1 MVRTFKL
8 HRQMSTKY
16 QIEQSLMVARTVL
29 LAIMLFCGIHCF
41 ADDFTV
47 FSVTGKVNAGAE
59 SIKKGMTLKSTTEV
73 VIGENSK
80 LVLID
85 DKNNKIVTVQG
96 STKGKVSEVVA
107 SSNSSLKSVTASYIT
122 YMKQKMTDT
131 SRDKDHMQS
140 AGTSYRETDSIA
152 AENLKKIQSRDQ
164 VQENDS
170 IKK

>member
-1 MVRTFKL
+1 
-8 HRQMSTKY
+8 MSIKD
-16 QIEQSLMVARTVL
+16 QIGQSHLVIRTVVFAML
-29 LAIMLFCGIHCF
+29 LFCGFHCF

-47 FSVTGKVNAGAE
+47 FSVTGKVNVGTE
-59 SIKKGMTLKSTTEV
+59 SVKKGMTLKSTTEV
-73 VIGENSK
+73 IIGDNSK

-96 STKGKVSEVVA
+96 NAKGKISEVVK
-107 SSNSSLKSVTASYIT
+107 SSNSSLKSVTAKYIT

-131 SRDKDHMQS
+131 ARDKDHMQS

-152 AENLKKIQSRDQ
+152 SEALKNLQHRDNEQ
-164 VQENDS
+164 KNDS